1 MMNNRFQEIL
11 GSWSAMRKYLEQD
24 MLAPSLRGRVR
35 YSCAK
40 FPQTDEQ
47 GRFGIHIDG
56 EPWKYFSMESIA
68 GSVWDDTKLFDNRL
82 YWDGYWRVKR
92 EIPLSNRE
100 EFDDEEFAAALAEY
114 RSMPIGD
121 ALNSENPIVR
131 LFAILDRRVGKRTL
145 AKQCLSAQPSWLQ
158 PFYLLRLR
166 GEGVT
171 INDKKELETT

>member
-1 MMNNRFQEIL
+1 MNSQSQEAL
-11 GSWSAMRKYLEQD
+11 GSWSAMRKYLERD

-47 GRFGIHIDG
+47 GRFGIHVDG
-56 EPWKYFSMESIA
+56 EPWKYFSMENIA
-68 GSVWDDTKLFDNRL
+68 GSAWDGAKPFDRQR
-82 YWDGYWRVKR
+82 YWNGYWRVKR
-92 EIPLSNRE
+92 EIPLSDRS
-100 EFDDEEFAAALAEY
+100 EFDDEEFADALAKY

-145 AKQCLSAQPSWLQ
+145 AKQCLSAQPPWLR

-171 INDKKELETT
+171 IHDKKELEP